1 MPTETAR
8 QNAIA
13 AHILK
18 DPFVRKL
25 GARFE
30 AIKPG
35 YSRVA
40 LTVTEDMRNFH
51 GMTHGGLIFAL
62 ADMAFSAAS
71 NSNGQVAVALS
82 GSINFLKAS
91 RPGDHLVAEARKIQ
105 GGGRTAVYAITVRE
119 AAGGTVIACKQAT
132 VYRRK
137 QWFVEPADESGAGL
151 PSTET

>member
-18 DPFVRKL
+18 DPFVRKM

-40 LTVTEDMRNFH
+40 LTVKDDMRNFH

-71 NSNGQVAVALS
+71 NSNGQMAVALS

-105 GGGRTAVYAITVRE
+105 GGGRTAVYTITVRE

-137 QWFVEPADESGAGL
+137 QWFVEPAA
-151 PSTET
+151 ETDPVPPPTDS

>member
-13 AHILK
+13 AYILK

-51 GMTHGGLIFAL
+51 GLTHGGLIFAL

-71 NSNGQVAVALS
+71 NSKGQVAVALN

-91 RPGDHLVAEARKIQ
+91 RPGDHLVAEARQIQ
-105 GGGRTAVYAITVRE
+105 GGGRTAVYSITVRE
-119 AAGGTVIACKQAT
+119 AVSGLVIACQQAT

-137 QWFVEPADESGAGL
+137 QWFVEPADESDQAL
-151 PSTET
+151 ASADA

>member
-40 LTVTEDMRNFH
+40 LTVKDDMRNFH

-71 NSNGQVAVALS
+71 NSNGQMAVALS
-82 GSINFLKAS
+82 GSINFLKPS

-105 GGGRTAVYAITVRE
+105 GGGRTAVYTITVRE

-132 VYRRK
+132 VYRRQ
-137 QWFVEPADESGAGL
+137 QWFVEPAAEIDPVP
-151 PSTET
+151 PSTDS